1 MKNKK
6 METSKKIILFIGILF
21 AVAIVYTIV
30 SCSISLIMNTYT
42 DWTSIV
48 ALLTST
54 GGAFGTACGFY
65 YSKAKSEN
73 NYKLRMAFLK
83 EKYTILKE
91 IGALDENRAKMEI
104 ENELDTI
111 NGKLDMEAEEAMSI
125 DNSIYQDAS
134 STTI

>member
-1 MKNKK
+1 MKNKR

-30 SCSISLIMNTYT
+30 SCSISLIMNTYI

-65 YSKAKSEN
+65 YSKARSEN
-73 NYKLRMAFLK
+73 NYKLRIAFLK
-83 EKYTILKE
+83 EKYAILKE
-91 IGALDENRAKMEI
+91 IGALDNNRAQMEI
-104 ENELDTI
+104 ENELSTI
-111 NGKLDMEAEEAMSI
+111 DGKLDMEAEESMS
-125 DNSIYQDAS
+125 DNDSTSQNS
-134 STTI
+134 SLVM

>member
-1 MKNKK
+1 MRRI
-6 METSKKIILFIGILF
+6 ETSKKIILISGIMFTLS
-21 AVAIVYTIV
+21 VIYTMI
-30 SCSISLIMNTYT
+30 SCSISLTLNAYI

-65 YSKAKSEN
+65 YTKAKLEN
-73 NYKLRMAFLK
+73 SYKLRMAFLK

-111 NGKLDMEAEEAMSI
+111 NGRLDMEAEEAMSI

-134 STTI
+134 STII

>member
-21 AVAIVYTIV
+21 AVAIVYTII

-54 GGAFGTACGFY
+54 GGAFGTAIIQ
-65 YSKAKSEN
+65 KLN
-73 NYKLRMAFLK
+73 QRIITNYVWLF
-83 EKYTILKE
+83 
-91 IGALDENRAKMEI
+91 
-104 ENELDTI
+104 
-111 NGKLDMEAEEAMSI
+111 
-125 DNSIYQDAS
+125 
-134 STTI
+134 

>member
-1 MKNKK
+1 MRKI
-6 METSKKIILFIGILF
+6 ETSKKIILVSGIMFTLS
-21 AVAIVYTIV
+21 VVYTMI
-30 SCSISLIMNTYT
+30 SCSVSLILNVYI

-65 YSKAKSEN
+65 YTKAKSEN
-73 NYKLRMAFLK
+73 SYKLRMAFLK